1 MAATSEGAPQRP
13 DVGRLR
19 RGYAAATF
27 AVIVWAGW
35 IVATRNQ
42 VGSAR
47 PLDLAILRY
56 GIPALAL
63 APVWLRRGIVPAGER
78 QWPIWVMAFGWGGP
92 FVLLTGTGLQTVP
105 ASLFGPMV
113 PATLPLYVAAYDV
126 IFHRARL
133 GPQRIVGL
141 LLIALSISLIVGPAA
156 ARGDT
161 GFFQGAPWLM
171 AAALG
176 WAAFTIA
183 YRSTRFTA
191 LEATAYTALYSVP
204 FLTVMALLMGSDLG
218 RTDLLELGRL
228 ALVQGALAGVGA
240 AWAYG
245 YAIRELGVP
254 RTSSLTSLVPMGA
267 ALGGWALL
275 EENPGP
281 LGWLSVVA
289 ACLGVATVNGAFH
302 RLFGRPPPP

>member
-1 MAATSEGAPQRP
+1 MVATTEDASPARN
-13 DVGRLR
+13 RFW
-19 RGYAAATF
+19 RGYAAAAF
-27 AVIVWAGW
+27 AVLVWAGW

-42 VGSAR
+42 VSTVR

-63 APVWLRRGIVPAGER
+63 APVWLRRGIVPKGER
-78 QWPIWVMAFGWGGP
+78 QWPLWVMALGWGGP
-92 FVLLTGTGLQTVP
+92 FVLFTGTGLQTVP

-113 PATLPLYVAAYDV
+113 PATLPLFVAAFDMIANRV
-126 IFHRARL
+126 RL
-133 GPQRIVGL
+133 GPQRIAGL
-141 LLIALSISLIVGPAA
+141 VLIAISISLIVGPAA
-156 ARGDT
+156 ARGDA
-161 GFFQGAPWLM
+161 GFFAGAPWLV

-183 YRSTRFTA
+183 YRSTGLTA

-204 FLTVMALLMGSDLG
+204 FLAAMTLISG
-218 RTDLLELGRL
+218 TDLLSVDPAALGRL
-228 ALVQGALAGVGA
+228 ALVQGVLAGVGA

-245 YAIRELGVP
+245 YAIRALGVA

-275 EENPGP
+275 AETPGP
-281 LGWLSVVA
+281 LGWLSVTA